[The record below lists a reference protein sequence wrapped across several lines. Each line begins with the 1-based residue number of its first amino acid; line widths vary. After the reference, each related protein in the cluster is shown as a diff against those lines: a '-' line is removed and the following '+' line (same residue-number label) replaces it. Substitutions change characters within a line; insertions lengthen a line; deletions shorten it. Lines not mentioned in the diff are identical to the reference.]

1 MKYILTLFLLISSQL
16 SAQKYFT
23 EKYEPFNSEIESP
36 ESYLGYPIGSEHTR
50 HDNIIS
56 YFKNLANSSDRAIL
70 KFYGKTHEGRRLPML
85 VISSPE
91 NLKNMDQIQKRHLML
106 VDPNNKTQP
115 SENDPLI
122 INLAY
127 NVHGNEPSS
136 SEAAILSA
144 YTLIASK
151 NKEILSF
158 LENSII
164 FIDPAINPDGRDRHT
179 QWANSHKAFPLVKD
193 PNDVE
198 HNENWPRGRTNH
210 YWFDLNRD
218 WLLAINPESQGKL
231 NWYHQWYPN
240 VVTDFHEMG
249 SQSSYFFEPMKANGS
264 LDPIMPKENYIDLN
278 NLFAEYFSKSL
289 DSIGSLYFT
298 KEAFDGTYPGY
309 GSSYADLQG
318 GLGILFEQASSRGL
332 AQKTDYGE
340 ITFPFTIRNQ
350 FVSSM
355 STLKASTENKLILNK
370 YQKATFESAISNA
383 EKSKIKGYNFQ
394 STDQNLNKAFIDKLL
409 RHRVKVFEKKRGS
422 YFVPTKQ
429 PQYRM
434 VQTFFE
440 TYEKYRDSVYYDAS
454 AWSVANFYNI
464 KYKPTSKTYLNNEI
478 KSTKELIKW
487 TPVNKSEYAYIVESN
502 DYNVPALINGLQKK
516 KIVVASSFKPFN
528 IKTNEGN
535 KSFSYGSLVIPVANQ
550 KVSSDHIYNSILD
563 LQNKLEV
570 TVFSV
575 KSGLSLKGIDL
586 GSRNIKSLKTPK
598 AAMLIG
604 NGVRS
609 YEAGEVWHLLDTRV
623 HMPITKISLNY
634 FNRTSLDDYN
644 VLIMVSG
651 NYKFDS
657 KTTEKIKSWISKGN
671 TLITIGTANN
681 WIVKTKIVKEELVVV
696 KKDTLNNKLDRKS
709 YVDASENYGREKL
722 GGVFLKVNIDKS
734 HPIAFGYKSENQV
747 VYKNNLVWLKPSKN
761 SYSNVAMYNKKPH
774 IDGYISKNIR
784 RDYLPK
790 SASLIVSKVGKGR
803 VIMFADNPNFRG
815 TAYGT
820 NRLFLN
826 SIFMAD
832 KIQIPSINLNN

>member
-1 MKYILTLFLLISSQL
+1 M
-16 SAQKYFT
+16 
-23 EKYEPFNSEIESP
+23 
-36 ESYLGYPIGSEHTR
+36 
-50 HDNIIS
+50 
-56 YFKNLANSSDRAIL
+56 
-70 KFYGKTHEGRRLPML
+70 
-85 VISSPE
+85 
-91 NLKNMDQIQKRHLML
+91 
-106 VDPNNKTQP
+106 
-115 SENDPLI
+115 
-122 INLAY
+122 
-127 NVHGNEPSS
+127 
-136 SEAAILSA
+136 
-144 YTLIASK
+144 
-151 NKEILSF
+151 
-158 LENSII
+158 
-164 FIDPAINPDGRDRHT
+164 
-179 QWANSHKAFPLVKD
+179 
-193 PNDVE
+193 
-198 HNENWPRGRTNH
+198 
-210 YWFDLNRD
+210 
-218 WLLAINPESQGKL
+218 
-231 NWYHQWYPN
+231 
-240 VVTDFHEMG
+240 
-249 SQSSYFFEPMKANGS
+249 
-264 LDPIMPKENYIDLN
+264 
-278 NLFAEYFSKSL
+278 
-289 DSIGSLYFT
+289 
-298 KEAFDGTYPGY
+298 
-309 GSSYADLQG
+309 
-318 GLGILFEQASSRGL
+318 
-332 AQKTDYGE
+332 
-340 ITFPFTIRNQ
+340 
-350 FVSSM
+350 
-355 STLKASTENKLILNK
+355 
-370 YQKATFESAISNA
+370 
-383 EKSKIKGYNFQ
+383 
-394 STDQNLNKAFIDKLL
+394 
-409 RHRVKVFEKKRGS
+409 
-422 YFVPTKQ
+422 
-429 PQYRM
+429 
-434 VQTFFE
+434 
-440 TYEKYRDSVYYDAS
+440 
-454 AWSVANFYNI
+454 
-464 KYKPTSKTYLNNEI
+464 
-478 KSTKELIKW
+478 
-487 TPVNKSEYAYIVESN
+487 
-502 DYNVPALINGLQKK
+502 
-516 KIVVASSFKPFN
+516 
-528 IKTNEGN
+528 
-535 KSFSYGSLVIPVANQ
+535 IPVANQ

-657 KTTEKIKSWISKGN
+657 KITEKIKSWISKGN